1 MALVSARAHSQCRP
15 DLSDF
20 TTTPTRTFTATTAVR
35 AYGLILC
42 GKWRAMNAIQGRV
55 PDYEQSTPGT
65 WHAGSEPSTGLR
77 SWVPTGDVWDYAG
90 WTGGHLPDVSTATPQ
105 SLIARSNNPPT
116 TADAH
121 NSDMRFAP
129 TSSPD
134 LSSSDSLPHVYGN
147 MGAPQPT
154 TAADPA
160 VEAQAGLRCLWGGR
174 CGALLPNATVQEIRA
189 HLREAHGVP
198 GRDRTARIPCLWD
211 GRCSRSSD
219 CILPGGMGKHVA
231 TCHFKIMR
239 RSCASCGQAF
249 CRQDSLVRH
258 EYLYCPKLRGD
269 RRKKKRP
276 SARRVVS
283 DMLTR

>member
-1 MALVSARAHSQCRP
+1 MP
-15 DLSDF
+15 
-20 TTTPTRTFTATTAVR
+20 
-35 AYGLILC
+35 
-42 GKWRAMNAIQGRV
+42 V
-55 PDYEQSTPGT
+55 PDYEQSTPGS
-65 WHAGSEPSTGLR
+65 WHPGDETSGGLR
-77 SWVPTGDVWDYAG
+77 SWVATTDVWDCAR
-90 WTGGHLPDVSTATPQ
+90 WASHHLPNYATGTPQ
-105 SLIARSNNPPT
+105 SLITRSDDPLA
-116 TADAH
+116 TAGAH
-121 NSDMRFAP
+121 ASNIHCAP
-129 TSSPD
+129 TPPPD
-134 LSSSDSLPHVYGN
+134 LSSSDSLLHGDRD
-147 MGAPQPT
+147 MGAPEPAT
-154 TAADPA
+154 ADPD

-174 CGALLPNATVQEIRA
+174 CGALLPNATVQEIRT

-269 RRKKKRP
+269 KRRKKR
-276 SARRVVS
+276 SAARRVLS
-283 DMLTR
+283 DMPTR